1 MKPITAMT
9 PIGLDEAPEVKPR
22 LKFDQRDVMMTY
34 LMRHPTLFLEARR
47 MLEPELFNGGV
58 EETAIAALWR
68 VMINLYK
75 KYGNMPAQNM
85 LEAELM
91 AVLDS
96 DPDRYN
102 PEMKADVASLIETAF
117 NYEIEVLRT
126 NEQYGRDLLCEFLI
140 ERKVMDPVAAFMRNV
155 GRNVLINP
163 ERELDRMI
171 HMVGQVNA
179 LRHSTASG
187 LLPEGWRP
195 QTQVQVPLGIDWLDV
210 ALGGGQ
216 AVGQVYGVFGPF
228 GSFKTGICVQIGV
241 AAAQAQYAMAQ
252 GNAGYKQRLSVY
264 LVYEGGE
271 DPIRLRALGCAA
283 KIPRKRLLNHFL
295 GSGSLSTGAADMQE
309 YERQRFA
316 GSPPIPELARLDE
329 AKTRTSNF
337 QIIDMSGPARNPQ
350 AGSGYVPEIVTALEK
365 LRTETGQEIGTVVI
379 DYAKLMARRHL
390 QARGLPYDHMRHL
403 VGQIPDLV
411 RRDVCERFGCTAW
424 IAQQLNTAANK
435 KAAGSP
441 QHHADS
447 SEAGD
452 FGENLWYAFTLSA
465 VDKRN
470 GNTVQFNATK
480 TRESEGMAE
489 PIVLQ
494 IDGNQECLVRTNQ
507 FMRDTN
513 GNIVSSS
520 VGRSM
525 ITPDEDE
532 APAASAAVDGLPQG
546 ARPRTPRRPGQLGYT
561 PPPATSAG

>member
-9 PIGLDEAPEVKPR
+9 AIRLDEAPEVKPR
-22 LKFDQRDVMMTY
+22 LKFDQRDLMMTY

-47 MLEPELFNGGV
+47 ELRPELFNGGPD
-58 EETAIAALWR
+58 EIAISAMWGIMLK
-68 VMINLYK
+68 LYQ
-75 KYGNMPAQNM
+75 KYGSMPSQGM
-85 LEAELM
+85 IEAELM
-91 AVLDS
+91 AVLDT
-96 DPDRYN
+96 DPDRYT

-117 NYEIEVLRT
+117 NYEVDVLRS

-140 ERKVMDPVAAFMRNV
+140 ERAVMDPVAAFMRNV
-155 GRNVLINP
+155 GRNVLVNP
-163 ERELDRMI
+163 ERELERMI
-171 HMVGQVNA
+171 HMLGQVNS
-179 LRHSTASG
+179 LRHNTASG
-187 LLPEGWRP
+187 LLPDGWRP
-195 QTQVQVPLGIDWLDV
+195 QTQLQVPLGIEWMDT

-216 AVGQVYGVFGPF
+216 AVGQVYGIFGPF
-228 GSFKTGICVQIGV
+228 GSFKTGICVQIAV
-241 AAAQAQYAMAQ
+241 AAAQSQFVMAQ
-252 GNAGYKQRLSVY
+252 GNQGYKQRLSVY
-264 LVYEGGE
+264 IVYEGGE

-295 GSGSLSTGAADMQE
+295 GTGALSTGPDNLQP
-309 YERQRFA
+309 YERERFA
-316 GSPPIPELARLDE
+316 GMPSIPEIVRLDD

-337 QIIDMSGPARNPQ
+337 HIIDMSGPAKSPQ
-350 AGSGYVPEIVTALEK
+350 AGSGYVPEIVSALEK

-447 SEAGD
+447 SESGD

-465 VDKRN
+465 VDKKN
-470 GNTVQFNATK
+470 GNTLQFNATK

-507 FMRDTN
+507 FMRDAQ
-513 GNIVSSS
+513 GNIVSSA
-520 VGRSM
+520 VGGTM
-525 ITPDEDE
+525 IQPTDDEM
-532 APAASAAVDGLPQG
+532 PAEGSAAVDGLPQG

-561 PPPATSAG
+561 PPATSAG